1 MQVNCYSLS
10 LCFISII
17 ILEMVMS
24 NSNNIASLQT
34 NATSSNTSNAT
45 IEYLYWT
52 SMIFV
57 RSYGCLMFSL
67 GLIGHSL
74 SIYALTRPKLRSNP
88 CTRYFLASTFV
99 GYFIVF
105 VNVPLRTLEDGFYI
119 DVFMYSTM
127 HCKMLTFFLQWAR

>member
-1 MQVNCYSLS
+1 MN
-10 LCFISII
+10 
-17 ILEMVMS
+17 
-24 NSNNIASLQT
+24 
-34 NATSSNTSNAT
+34 TSSSNMSNAT
-45 IEYLYWT
+45 IESLYWI

-67 GLIGHSL
+67 GLVGHSL
-74 SIYALTRPKLRSNP
+74 SIYAFTRPTLRSNP
-88 CTRYFLASTFV
+88 CTRYFLASTLV

-127 HCKMLTFFLQWAR
+127 HCKVLTFFLQWARYKDLCK